1 MCELDHEESWG
12 LKSWCFWTVVL
23 EKTAESPLDCK
34 LIKPVN
40 PKENKSWVFIGRVDA
55 EAPILWPPDV
65 KNWLIGKDPDA
76 GKYWKQEEKGT
87 TKDEMVGWHHWL
99 NGHEFEQA
107 PGFGDGQGS
116 LVCCSP
122 WGRKESDMT
131 EQLNWPD
138 LKERGDS
145 CWFIHSQVGLCIS
158 SWMKQSSSTP
168 FGHSLIQSLSLKIL
182 NFCELKVYGIHSSIL
197 KIPTWTKNVINS
209 NRDFSLTCLTPWSDL
224 TWSDLNSFEHLL
236 CARGGTVGLVLS
248 I

>member
-1 MCELDHEESWG
+1 
-12 LKSWCFWTVVL
+12 
-23 EKTAESPLDCK
+23 
-34 LIKPVN
+34 
-40 PKENKSWVFIGRVDA
+40 
-55 EAPILWPPDV
+55 
-65 KNWLIGKDPDA
+65 
-76 GKYWKQEEKGT
+76 
-87 TKDEMVGWHHWL
+87 MVGWHHRL

-122 WGRKESDMT
+122 WGPMESDMT
-131 EQLNWPD
+131 ENWTD
-138 LKERGDS
+138 LTGKRGETVVGS
-145 CWFIHSQVGLCIS
+145 SIPAMSQVGPCIS

-168 FGHSLIQSLSLKIL
+168 LGHSLIPSLSFKIL

-197 KIPTWTKNVINS
+197 KISTWTKNVINS

-224 TWSDLNSFEHLL
+224 TWPHLNSFEHLL